1 MAMKRDEIETR
12 RRRAVL
18 GILLGAACLAGGCT
32 MRPAQAPEETV
43 TEPQPSAVPE
53 YTVMFFLEGEV
64 WREETLQRG
73 ETPQLPVWE
82 GREQRLAG
90 WLDETGAAAD
100 PAVPAESDAQY
111 TAVLR
116 PVLRDSAILLED
128 RDGLFCPED
137 PLTRSDAAQALYALL
152 ETPPVGEG
160 IAFSDLGEEDPR
172 LEACAAMTAGGYF
185 QTQASPEEGGLP
197 LFLPDEPC
205 GTEEFCALLDDFF
218 LPGEAEAALEG
229 LEAGADGSLTRGEA
243 AACLCRL
250 LGWSEGEGYFPD
262 VPQDHPAAG
271 AIYACAG
278 AGSLQPEEFAE
289 RALDG
294 FLWFDGYLYR
304 LGEDG
309 YFLTDETADGLYFSA
324 SGRYTSGSL
333 ELDAYVAEYLA
344 PLAGEGLTR
353 LEMLEEMFNQVRD
366 GFRYLRR
373 NLYEPGATGWE
384 IEEALT
390 MFETGKGNC
399 YCYNGAFWA
408 LARGLGYNAV
418 TYSGTISK
426 NKDPHAWVEILL
438 DGVPYI
444 CDPEIEMN
452 YWSLH
457 QYVNTFMLPY
467 EKAEGWQYE
476 APGREAG

>member
-1 MAMKRDEIETR
+1 MAMKRAKTENR
-12 RRRAVL
+12 RRWAVL
-18 GILLGAACLAGGCT
+18 GILLAAASLAGGCA
-32 MRPAQAPEETV
+32 MRPAADMGGPVTGPE
-43 TEPQPSAVPE
+43 PSAVPE
-53 YTVMFFLEGEV
+53 YTVTYFLEGEV
-64 WREETLQRG
+64 WLEETVRPG
-73 ETPQLPVWE
+73 EAPQPPAWDGE
-82 GREQRLAG
+82 GQRLAG
-90 WLDETGAAAD
+90 WLDETGEAAD
-100 PAVPAESDAQY
+100 PTAPVESDRQY

-116 PVLRDSAILLED
+116 PKIRGSAVLIQD
-128 RDGLFCPED
+128 RDGLFCPEEAW
-137 PLTRSDAAQALYALL
+137 TRSDAALALYALL
-152 ETPPVGEG
+152 ETPPAGEE

-172 LEACAAMTAGGYF
+172 LEACAAMTSGGYF
-185 QTQASPEEGGLP
+185 QAQAPTEEGNLP
-197 LFLPDEPC
+197 LFMPDEPC
-205 GTEEFCALLDDFF
+205 GTEAFSALLDNFF
-218 LPGEAEAALEG
+218 LPGEAEAAMEELG
-229 LEAGADGSLTRGEA
+229 AGADGVLTRGEA

-278 AGSLQPEEFAE
+278 PGSLQPEELEE

-309 YFLTDETADGLYFSA
+309 YFLMDETADGLYFGT

-344 PLAGEGLTR
+344 PLTGEGLSR

-384 IEEALT
+384 IQEALT

-467 EKAEGWQYE
+467 EKAGGWQYE